1 MKTPV
6 KYAVVI
12 SFAILVSIMAWG
24 TSLLQL
30 DFDEEWLI
38 LPGDSVMDSLDI
50 RDKYFDAGG
59 KLVMVYTVDTDFSL
73 EST

>member
-59 KLVMVYTVDTDFSL
+59 KLVKVYTVDTDFSL